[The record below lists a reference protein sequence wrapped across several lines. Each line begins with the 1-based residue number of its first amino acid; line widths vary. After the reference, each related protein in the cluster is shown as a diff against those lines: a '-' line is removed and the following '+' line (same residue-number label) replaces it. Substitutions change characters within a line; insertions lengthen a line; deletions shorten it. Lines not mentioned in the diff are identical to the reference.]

1 MTHFER
7 LVGLP
12 ERTSDNGGRPGPA
25 PSQLHRA
32 LALVATISLFIG
44 TRAAWTDALTLSPT
58 VMVVISVGY
67 LTILGLAALSLVVRT
82 QRALVV
88 VDVLILV
95 TAAVQVVGALILQH
109 KPTDE
114 GTLIAQAA
122 RSLLGGGE
130 IYGVAWPQLFAQQHL
145 PVTWMM
151 GGGADYTLGYP
162 PLAVLLTAAALLV
175 FSFPAAASI
184 VTTLIL
190 LIGAFALWRL
200 LPIDWRPGATIVML
214 GFPFMP
220 HYARLGFPAII
231 AMVWLIPVDRPLA
244 RHRPGRPASAL
255 RSAPGGVSRRGMRDA
270 AAGMVRGAVPPG
282 RLVRVAS
289 GEVPA
294 RRAFGTVASFA
305 GVAGV
310 TFLAINLPFIARDAP
325 AWASGVALV
334 LTQHAIPHG
343 QGLIDVVVLPDR
355 RQRRARL
362 LLVRDPAVGS
372 GHAGCHGDLDPPPGT
387 CPDRDPV
394 AGVLPV
400 RSLAGRLLPAD
411 DAALARGGRD
421 RARHRSSHTPGSHGS
436 PRRRDRSGA
445 SRPAD
450 RAACRASRLA
460 RCSQRASSRR
470 HSCAH
475 RSPIASDEPLELAVV
490 STTWHGPHAQGLW
503 QISVDV
509 VNGSTVA
516 LAPHFTVST
525 GQGVTPFWNA
535 VGGPAQLAPQTRS
548 DLHS

>member
-1 MTHFER
+1 MHIER

-162 PLAVLLTAAALLV
+162 PLAVLLTAPALLV

-184 VTTLIL
+184 VTTLVL
-190 LIGAFALWRL
+190 LVGAFALWRL
-200 LPIDWRPGATIVML
+200 LPIDWRPG
-214 GFPFMP
+214 GD
-220 HYARLGFPAII
+220 HRDARL
-231 AMVWLIPVDRPLA
+231 PVHAPLRAAGVPGDHRHGLADPGHRPLA

-255 RSAPGGVSRRGMRDA
+255 RPRSGRRVS
-270 AAGMVRGAVPPG
+270 
-282 RLVRVAS
+282 
-289 GEVPA
+289 A
-294 RRAFGTVASFA
+294 RRARRSSWHGSWRRSSWSACSRCA
-305 GVAGV
+305 GG
-310 TFLAINLPFIARDAP
+310 
-325 AWASGVALV
+325 SC
-334 LTQHAIPHG
+334 
-343 QGLIDVVVLPDR
+343 
-355 RQRRARL
+355 RRAG
-362 LLVRDPAVGS
+362 PS
-372 GHAGCHGDLDPPPGT
+372 
-387 CPDRDPV
+387 
-394 AGVLPV
+394 
-400 RSLAGRLLPAD
+400 
-411 DAALARGGRD
+411 ARWR
-421 RARHRSSHTPGSHGS
+421 
-436 PRRRDRSGA
+436 
-445 SRPAD
+445 
-450 RAACRASRLA
+450 
-460 RCSQRASSRR
+460 
-470 HSCAH
+470 
-475 RSPIASDEPLELAVV
+475 RSPPWRA
-490 STTWHGPHAQGLW
+490 
-503 QISVDV
+503 
-509 VNGSTVA
+509 
-516 LAPHFTVST
+516 
-525 GQGVTPFWNA
+525 
-535 VGGPAQLAPQTRS
+535 
-548 DLHS
+548 